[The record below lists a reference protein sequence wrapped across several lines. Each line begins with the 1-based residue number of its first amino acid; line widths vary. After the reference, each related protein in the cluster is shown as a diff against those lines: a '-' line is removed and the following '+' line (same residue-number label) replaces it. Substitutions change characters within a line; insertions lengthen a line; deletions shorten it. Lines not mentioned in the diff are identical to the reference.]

1 MMSIL
6 PTTIRTGTKITLL
19 VLVLS
24 SFTAIVGIYS
34 IFGLAT
40 VKDQTDKLTSLE
52 LPGTYYLGRLHIEL
66 FSIAMIEKDIL
77 VTVEDADLAKHEK
90 LHKEEMARFASDLEK
105 AKGYFWTEEGQAAFQ
120 KMIEATDAWRR
131 VNIEVVR
138 LALSRWDTKATALS
152 NGDAKK
158 KLQAVEQCLE
168 TLSQINKANAAR
180 QIEIIEA
187 TTGGIKQTA
196 CIAMAVCVC
205 LGLGMG
211 LFFARTLKKQLGEE
225 PTVLADVAQR
235 IAMGDLDLAGNSGN
249 GASGVYKAMLQM
261 SENLKAKIREAEEKT
276 GEAAEEASRAN
287 NALASA
293 AEAHARSESAK
304 REGVTQ
310 AANSVQQ
317 IAERL
322 STATED
328 LMSRIDQSSKGA
340 ENQAARTGE
349 TASAMEEMTASV
361 LEVAQNAS
369 RASETAHSAKSKAQE
384 GAREVGQVIREIG
397 DLQKQAQELRSDMG
411 MLGTQAQGIG
421 NVLNVISDIA
431 DQTNL
436 LALNA
441 AIEAARAGEAG
452 RGFAV
457 VADEVRKLAEKTMTA
472 TKQVGDAIAGI
483 QSGTTKNIGNAARAV
498 EIVESVTVLATRSGA
513 SLSEIVQLIDLT
525 SDQVRTIATASEQQ
539 SATSEEINMALEEVN
554 RISNDTS
561 EAMDHCSSSVDLL
574 LSQAQSLNALVEQLL
589 LE

>member
-1 MMSIL
+1 MMFLL
-6 PTTIRTGTKITLL
+6 PTTVRTSTKIILL

-40 VKDQTDKLTSLE
+40 VKEQTDKLSNLE
-52 LPGTYYLGRLHIEL
+52 LPGTYYIGRLHIEL
-66 FSIAMIEKDIL
+66 FSIAMVEKDIL
-77 VTVEDADLAKHEK
+77 VTVEDSDLAKHEK
-90 LHKEEMARFASDLEK
+90 RHKEEMARFAADLEQ
-105 AKGYFWTEEGQAAFQ
+105 AKGYFWTEEGQTAFQ
-120 KMIEATDAWRR
+120 KMVDAADAWKR

-152 NGDAKK
+152 TGEANK

-180 QIEIIEA
+180 QIEIIDA
-187 TTGGIKQTA
+187 TTGKIKQTA
-196 CIAMAVCVC
+196 FAAIAVCVC

-211 LFFARTLKKQLGEE
+211 LLFARTLKKQLGEE
-225 PTVLADVAQR
+225 PKVLADVAQR
-235 IAMGDLDLAGNSGN
+235 IAMGDLDVAGDSGSA
-249 GASGVYKAMLQM
+249 ASGVYKAMLQM
-261 SENLKAKIREAEEKT
+261 SGNLKSKIREAQEKT
-276 GEAAEEASRAN
+276 SEAAEEASRATS
-287 NALASA
+287 ALASA
-293 AEAHARSESAK
+293 AEAHAKSESAK
-304 REGVTQ
+304 REGVLL

-322 STATED
+322 SVATED
-328 LMSRIDQSSKGA
+328 LISRIDQSSKGA
-340 ENQAARTGE
+340 EHQAARTGE

-369 RASETAHSAKSKAQE
+369 HASETAHSAKAKAQE

-397 DLQKQAQELRSDMG
+397 DLQKQAQELRMDMS

-421 NVLNVISDIA
+421 NVLNVITDIA

-498 EIVESVTVLATRSGA
+498 EIVESVTTLATRSGA

-539 SATSEEINMALEEVN
+539 SATSEQINRALEEVSH
-554 RISNDTS
+554 ISNATS
-561 EAMDHCSSSVDLL
+561 EAMEHCSTSVDML
-574 LSQAQSLNALVEQLL
+574 LSQAQSLNSLVEQMLS
-589 LE
+589 E